1 MDEDVVNRLVS
12 KKASDIVLLDASTR
26 AAKGLLGPADGSAAM
41 IDALHH
47 AAHAAGTR
55 NVQAAYDLLDQAGVV
70 REPAF
75 LAALEA
81 VLEVLPPSSSYT
93 GFEPTDAARPAASD
107 FEALENLRRFAFTDQ
122 VDEPEQLRLFQE
134 EIKAAAAD

>member
-1 MDEDVVNRLVS
+1 MNRLVS

-81 VLEVLPPSSSYT
+81 VICSLPNPVCIADCAWKSTCHLCKRNSSKNPSTS
-93 GFEPTDAARPAASD
+93 PANIGGRSFFGSRSVPGAG
-107 FEALENLRRFAFTDQ
+107 T
-122 VDEPEQLRLFQE
+122 
-134 EIKAAAAD
+134 